1 MKLLLN
7 LAGVLT
13 FLVGITAFLS
23 FKLDNMGIAI
33 FCLVL
38 SAIAF
43 TLGAKHDQD

>member
-1 MKLLLN
+1 MKFLLN
-7 LAGVLT
+7 LGGVLG

-23 FKLDNMGIAI
+23 FQWDNMGVAI

-43 TLGAKHDQD
+43 TLGAKHDQN